1 MTHQTSRSR
10 NEQAVGVA
18 DEMVEGGETRDEGC
32 RAHERVD
39 DQARQVETP
48 EDETITTTA
57 PSTPL
62 RTPLEGECASQAS
75 AAVNT
80 SVREPDKVKATQ
92 DQGQAPPVT
101 TSASARSALCNHPAE
116 TETTTDPARPSEDPA
131 DATGD
136 DERRPDEPTEP
147 PDKPEG
153 AGRRDGEQSVEEVE
167 SSEAEVSR
175 ESTDGAEATGD
186 DGDDERRPGKPDE
199 LPDRPQVGSTEPADV
214 QVEPGGSE
222 TATKRNGSVAHESA
236 DAGIDGEVV
245 GASRDVQ
252 YEAER
257 QRTRRGDAIKGERL
271 SVTARG
277 RSTTRADENDQHT

>member
-1 MTHQTSRSR
+1 M
-10 NEQAVGVA
+10 A
-18 DEMVEGGETRDEGC
+18 DETVEGGETRDEGC

-57 PSTPL
+57 PSTPP

-80 SVREPDKVKATQ
+80 SVREPDKVEATQ
-92 DQGQAPPVT
+92 DQGQAPPAT

-153 AGRRDGEQSVEEVE
+153 AGRQDGEQSIEEVE

-186 DGDDERRPGKPDE
+186 DGDQGSPTSCPTGRKSGPQSPRTSRSSQGAARPP
-199 LPDRPQVGSTEPADV
+199 PN
-214 QVEPGGSE
+214 E
-222 TATKRNGSVAHESA
+222 T
-236 DAGIDGEVV
+236 
-245 GASRDVQ
+245 GASRMRARTQ
-252 YEAER
+252 ESTER
-257 QRTRRGDAIKGERL
+257 
-271 SVTARG
+271 S
-277 RSTTRADENDQHT
+277 